1 VSLAAFG
8 IVLFAAMLHASW
20 NALIK
25 GAEDAGMTTAL
36 VVLGAGL
43 VAAVVLP
50 FLPPVNAASWPFL
63 LTSTALQ
70 ILYFSLVAAAYTAT
84 DMSTA
89 YPLMRGLAP
98 MIVAGVGT
106 ITIGEHPTAPGWLA
120 IALISTGV
128 LSLAF
133 RGRLADGRGI
143 AIALCNAVVIASYTL
158 VDGTGVRLSGVP
170 PAYSLT
176 LSLLTAVPFTAW
188 MLLTR
193 RTAFLGAVRSRWHV
207 GLIGGLATVSSY
219 GLALWAMTEAP
230 VALVAALRETSI
242 AFGTLVA
249 YFVLKERIDAP
260 RLVAT
265 AIIVLGAIVL
275 RLA

>member
-1 VSLAAFG
+1 VSLVAFG
-8 IVLFAAMLHASW
+8 IVLFAAALHATW

-43 VAAVVLP
+43 VAVVVLP
-50 FLPPVNAASWPFL
+50 FLPQVNAASWPFL
-63 LTSTALQ
+63 LTSMVLQ
-70 ILYFSLVAAAYTAT
+70 TLYFSLVAAAYSAT

-106 ITIGEHPTAPGWLA
+106 VTVGEHPTAFGWLA
-120 IALISTGV
+120 IALISIGV
-128 LSLAF
+128 MSLAF
-133 RGRLADGRGI
+133 RRRIADGRGI

-170 PAYSLT
+170 PAYALT

-193 RTAFLGAVRSRWHV
+193 RPAFVAAVRSRWHL
-207 GLIGGLATVSSY
+207 GLLGGLATVSSY

-242 AFGTLVA
+242 VFGTLIA
-249 YFVLKERIDAP
+249 YFVLRERIDPP
-260 RLVAT
+260 RLAAT